1 MLLAPPLVSLDV
13 TPRRLTPLDEAA
25 CWQAV
30 VDRDRAADGRF
41 VFAVR
46 TTGVY
51 CRPSCP
57 ARRPRRENVRFFA
70 AGQAASAAGFRAC
83 RRCRPDGPD
92 PRDESQQAQAARI
105 RALCAWIAAQADGG
119 EALTIADLARR
130 AGLSEGHLQR
140 SFRRVTGVSPRQ
152 YVAARRLER
161 LKRELRD
168 GRAVTAAIYEAGFGS
183 GSRVYERAAERL
195 GMTPGAYRR
204 GGRGVE
210 VAFVTI
216 ATPLGELGLGATE
229 RGICFLQFGAS
240 ARALE
245 AQLRAELPAAQVRPA
260 AAGGTLRAWADALR
274 DALGQDGAPLPEL
287 PLDLRGTAF
296 EQRVWNALRAIP
308 AGATRSYGEVAT
320 AMGEPRA
327 ARAVARAC
335 AANRTALLVPC
346 HRVIRGDGG
355 LGGFRWGL
363 ARKRRLVAR
372 EKA

>member
-1 MLLAPPLVSLDV
+1 MLLAPSLVSLDV

-46 TTGVY
+46 MTGVY

-152 YVAARRLER
+152 YVAARRL
-161 LKRELRD
+161 
-168 GRAVTAAIYEAGFGS
+168 
-183 GSRVYERAAERL
+183 
-195 GMTPGAYRR
+195 
-204 GGRGVE
+204 
-210 VAFVTI
+210 
-216 ATPLGELGLGATE
+216 
-229 RGICFLQFGAS
+229 
-240 ARALE
+240 
-245 AQLRAELPAAQVRPA
+245 
-260 AAGGTLRAWADALR
+260 
-274 DALGQDGAPLPEL
+274 
-287 PLDLRGTAF
+287 
-296 EQRVWNALRAIP
+296 
-308 AGATRSYGEVAT
+308 
-320 AMGEPRA
+320 
-327 ARAVARAC
+327 
-335 AANRTALLVPC
+335 
-346 HRVIRGDGG
+346 
-355 LGGFRWGL
+355 
-363 ARKRRLVAR
+363 
-372 EKA
+372 